1 MLNLKPPRH
10 TPTLPIAVVPLAT
23 TVGAVSALIRRS
35 YSCSDLVG
43 YRPATIGI
51 GARVVGHA
59 PSDYPSGRAGDAL
72 MVEFTVAGILVS
84 ASTAVPR
91 SSITKPSRSRSP
103 PTISTRPTAIAAPRS
118 PRPPADA
125 RRRREIRKSGVA
137 VIVVARVITRP
148 AAAQSIKRPSTFFVR
163 AAVAAAS

>member
-10 TPTLPIAVVPLAT
+10 THSTVAVVPLAT

-59 PSDYPSGRAGDAL
+59 PSDYPSEGRA
-72 MVEFTVAGILVS
+72 M
-84 ASTAVPR
+84 R
-91 SSITKPSRSRSP
+91 
-103 PTISTRPTAIAAPRS
+103 
-118 PRPPADA
+118 
-125 RRRREIRKSGVA
+125 
-137 VIVVARVITRP
+137 
-148 AAAQSIKRPSTFFVR
+148 
-163 AAVAAAS
+163 